1 MDRSPANV
9 SSGLTPG
16 RTPTSGAPPKI
27 RRPKPANPLVQRKPK
42 ARPDERSEPKINGA
56 VQGVERLHVNGS
68 SSQISLGGPPASTAR
83 LSPAPSVD
91 PERAVSGFSSPA
103 IAQYQDIPLVL
114 SKRGEGVRW
123 HSLRFNSKKP
133 VDPRDPNTFTRPVR
147 LQRRDP
153 RDEPAKAEGAKPDD
167 ALDDKERERLEIQRE
182 MRRAQREA
190 DMSQVAPTA
199 NTGGQRKLHDSKK
212 KTQQVYGAN
221 QTAEQKA
228 RSRLRYEE
236 TLPWHLE
243 DFDNKNVWVG
253 SYEAALSNTFAAIYQ
268 ADDGTM
274 RLVPL
279 EKHYKFAPRS
289 HKARSAMTI
298 EEAEKSMNRI
308 DRDPKFIKDRQE
320 AKIKREEEDRLS
332 RAQRGLF
339 VGKLGDSAGGSGTA
353 KPKVKN
359 ETLDADDLDF
369 EEDRFADDEDNPALD
384 FNPDDTAKEAEER
397 IKRDQLQANVFDLKE
412 EKEYEKAEAEER
424 AQREKERRLGK
435 GVKKALKRREKNYIY
450 DSDSDANPYSD
461 EVCFRLEDTTNP
473 KLTGI
478 QVIVRRYRR

>member
-1 MDRSPANV
+1 MNPSPANTP
-9 SSGLTPG
+9 SGLTPG
-16 RTPTSGAPPKI
+16 RTPNSGGPPKI

-42 ARPDERSEPKINGA
+42 ARPEQGSQSKINGA
-56 VQGVERLHVNGS
+56 VQGVERLQVNGS
-68 SSQISLGGPPASTAR
+68 SSQVSSGAPAAATSQ
-83 LSPAPSVD
+83 LSPAPFID
-91 PERAVSGFSSPA
+91 PDRAVSGFSSQPTA
-103 IAQYQDIPLVL
+103 PYQDYDLVL

-123 HSLRFNSKKP
+123 HSLRFSSRKP
-133 VDPRDPNTFTRPVR
+133 VDPRDPNAFTRPVR
-147 LQRRDP
+147 LHRRDP
-153 RDEPAKAEGAKPDD
+153 RDEPVKADD
-167 ALDDKERERLEIQRE
+167 SKSDNALDDKERERQEIQRE

-199 NTGGQRKLHDSKK
+199 NTGGQRKLHDLKK

-228 RSRLRYEE
+228 RSKLRYEE

-268 ADDGTM
+268 GDDGSM
-274 RLVPL
+274 RMIPL

-308 DRDPKFIKDRQE
+308 NREPKIFKDKQE
-320 AKIKREEEDRLS
+320 AQIKREQEEKAS
-332 RAQRGLF
+332 REARGLY
-339 VGKLGDSAGGSGTA
+339 VGQLGAGGGGSGTA
-353 KPKVKN
+353 KPKIKN

-369 EEDRFADDEDNPALD
+369 EEDRFADDEDNPVLD
-384 FNPDDTAKEAEER
+384 FNPDETTKDAEER

-412 EKEYEKAEAEER
+412 EKEYENAEAEEKK
-424 AQREKERRLGK
+424 QREKQKLLGK

-450 DSDSDANPYSD
+450 DSDSDANPYSE
-461 EVCFRLEDTTNP
+461 EVCPHFTAE
-473 KLTGI
+473 
-478 QVIVRRYRR
+478 